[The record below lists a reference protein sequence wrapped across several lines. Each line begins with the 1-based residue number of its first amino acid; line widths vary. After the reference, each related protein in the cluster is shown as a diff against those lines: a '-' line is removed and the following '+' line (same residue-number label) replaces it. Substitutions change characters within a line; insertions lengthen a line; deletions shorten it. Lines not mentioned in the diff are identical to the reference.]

1 MTINIVLK
9 IVSATSLG
17 ERVSHPAKTV
27 FPGRPEGGRMTAGIW
42 LACASQ
48 GPRGR
53 AVQRPPSDLAAL
65 SKHVWKVLP
74 YVDPETLLLHL
85 NLISYRLV
93 GNRFSC

>member
-17 ERVSHPAKTV
+17 ERVSRPAKTI
-27 FPGRPEGGRMTAGIW
+27 FRGRPEGGRMTAGIW
-42 LACASQ
+42 LASASQ
-48 GPRGR
+48 GPWGR
-53 AVQRPPSDLAAL
+53 AVQSRPFDLPAL

-74 YVDPETLLLHL
+74 YVDPETLLLRL
-85 NLISYRLV
+85 NLISYRVV